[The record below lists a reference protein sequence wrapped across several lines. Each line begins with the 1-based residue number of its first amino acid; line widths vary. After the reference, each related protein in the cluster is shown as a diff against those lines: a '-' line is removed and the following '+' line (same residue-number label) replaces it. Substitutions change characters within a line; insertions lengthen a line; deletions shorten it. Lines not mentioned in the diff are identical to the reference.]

1 MVFQR
6 WVRVLKEASRT
17 DRLAL
22 WHLAG
27 GIARN
32 LRWDRQVCRFQINL
46 AMWMRLA
53 RQGLAQASRPS
64 LAQLRME
71 PLPECS

>member
-17 DRLAL
+17 GLLAL

-32 LRWDRQVCRFQINL
+32 LHWDQQACQFRINL

-53 RQGLAQASRPS
+53 RQRLA
-64 LAQLRME
+64 
-71 PLPECS
+71 

>member
-1 MVFQR
+1 VH
-6 WVRVLKEASRT
+6 VLKEAGRT
-17 DRLAL
+17 GLQAL

-27 GIARN
+27 GIAKN

-53 RQGLAQASRPS
+53 RQGLAQAARPL

-71 PLPECS
+71 PLPEYS